1 LFIGLIIAPE
11 LKNPIAGDVVMEE
24 NMHSKVVDWGMG

>member
-11 LKNPIAGDVVMEE
+11 RKNPIAGDVVMEE
-24 NMHSKVVDWGMG
+24 DKPEEIE